1 MRFTRANILLGGH
14 VYMSTKAFYP
24 VNEIG
29 AGKPGFSKTRSI
41 IEAAFYGNNVVKV
54 NTLKEAYNLAKN
66 SPGTIVTDMPVYRGE
81 EFGLEPDAK
90 VLLGYIQ
97 YSFLQE
103 AFFKWIYG
111 GDKLIT
117 QIPSIT
123 VEKLIKTSLNEGKIT
138 KEVAK
143 DMKECYE
150 KVERMWDIPHD
161 RILPELI
168 KFARNFNKR
177 WFGNNKRF
185 LYLKV
190 FEDAESLGDF
200 VVKSMLMIENEE
212 NFKRFLFSPFASP
225 RHNTRYYA

>member
-1 MRFTRANILLGGH
+1 MRQSYNSFKYWEEMANKNQTIRGHMFMNQLPTPRSLFIHTLIFTKKSGIDNI
-14 VYMSTKAFYP
+14 Y
-24 VNEIG
+24 
-29 AGKPGFSKTRSI
+29 
-41 IEAAFYGNNVVKV
+41 
-54 NTLKEAYNLAKN
+54 AY
-66 SPGTIVTDMPVYRGE
+66 
-81 EFGLEPDAK
+81 FPDAK

-123 VEKLIKTSLNEGKIT
+123 VEKLIKTSLNEGRIT

-150 KVERMWDIPHD
+150 KVERMWDIPHN

-168 KFARNFNKR
+168 KFARNFNKK

-190 FEDAESLGDF
+190 FEDAKSLGDF
-200 VVKSMLMIENEE
+200 VVKSILMIENEE
-212 NFKRFLFSPFASP
+212 NFKNKIGVEIDEWKEICKEAINNDDVGVRFREILQKSL
-225 RHNTRYYA
+225 TEVL